1 MLRTLLKTTVAAAAL
16 GCTLASPALAQS
28 TPTPSPYTPTGFW
41 DTYFAGGWSL
51 TLGAQATVGPSYEG
65 ASNMGFLAA
74 PMVSL
79 GRSGAGPVFTSR
91 NDNPGLAVFDSGNF
105 QIGPVAKILFERT
118 DSASND
124 LRGLKDVPW
133 GGELGLF
140 MNYYPSNWLRLRAEV
155 RQGIR
160 AHHGVVADLA
170 ADAFYDI
177 TPTWRISGGPRI
189 SAASESYYE
198 AYYGVSLAESL
209 ASGLNI
215 YHPDGGGIKSVG
227 VGGALTWK
235 ATDKITT
242 SAFAEYS
249 RLTGPAADSSL
260 VRERGNVNQLLLGVS
275 ATYRFDFTVPGT

>member
-1 MLRTLLKTTVAAAAL
+1 MAPLTSGTTARRMFGLVEPIGLIPYVVQEPSEALLAL
-16 GCTLASPALAQS
+16 GLRN
-28 TPTPSPYTPTGFW
+28 YW

-51 TLGAQATVGPSYEG
+51 TLGAQGTVGPSYEG

-91 NDNPGLAVFDSGNF
+91 NDNPGLAVFDAGNF

-140 MNYYPSNWLRLRAEV
+140 MNYYPSDWLRLRAEV

-160 AHHGVVADLA
+160 SHHGVVADLS

-177 TPTWRISGGPRI
+177 TPTWRI
-189 SAASESYYE
+189 
-198 AYYGVSLAESL
+198 
-209 ASGLNI
+209 
-215 YHPDGGGIKSVG
+215 
-227 VGGALTWK
+227 
-235 ATDKITT
+235 
-242 SAFAEYS
+242 
-249 RLTGPAADSSL
+249 
-260 VRERGNVNQLLLGVS
+260 
-275 ATYRFDFTVPGT
+275 